1 MEMGRKTARKGEKE
15 HFVFAY
21 LEPPSWKKKLEMSRK
36 NSFFFFFLVNN
47 DNSN

>member
-1 MEMGRKTARKGEKE
+1 MEMGRKRARKGENE
-15 HFVFAY
+15 NFGFAY

-36 NSFFFFFLVNN
+36 NFFFFFLVNK